1 VREHQFRIPAKNV
14 VKRGKAED
22 EQPKQ
27 SRPENE
33 RYLLQIDRQS
43 KRSFE
48 TPEAARSAALEM
60 KSRFPTLQV
69 SIYDTV
75 SRSRT
80 VVD

>member
-1 VREHQFRIPAKNV
+1 VREHRFKMPAKSA
-14 VKRGKAED
+14 VKSEKAED

-27 SRPENE
+27 SRSQNE
-33 RYLLQIDRQS
+33 RYLLQIDRPS
-43 KRSFE
+43 KRSFK
-48 TPEAARSAALEM
+48 TPEAARLAAMEI